1 MKRLLTPII
10 KHIYKQLMSREASRT
25 TTKSKMELS
34 ATKYNGE
41 SLTFVTERPTPDS
54 TGVLDTLR
62 CFLKIC

>member
-1 MKRLLTPII
+1 
-10 KHIYKQLMSREASRT
+10 MSREAART

-34 ATKYNGE
+34 ATKYKGQPLTSVTK
-41 SLTFVTERPTPDS
+41 SLTPDS